1 MMAFITR
8 SSVKPEP
15 ARWLVWLALAIS
27 LWLVA
32 LPSRAEGIN
41 PRLASLALQDG
52 YLVANTRFAIQL
64 NPTLSDALDEG
75 VPLAFRL
82 QFRLNRPRLFAWWQ
96 QLSGGF
102 EPTAEQQYKLS
113 FHSLTQT
120 WRVSVGGAL
129 YKSYPTLNDAL
140 AAIGAI
146 RGWRVL
152 GKAAVGKSRL
162 SEFAGEVRLSL
173 DISQLPR
180 PFQLSALG
188 ATDWKLESDWTPMA
202 LEGEH

>member
-8 SSVKPEP
+8 SSAKPEP

-82 QFRLNRPRLFAWWQ
+82 QFRLNRPRLYAWWQ

-120 WRVSVGGAL
+120 WRVSVQTKLQAKRQRHAFVQRVAEGGVEL
-129 YKSYPTLNDAL
+129 DGKEGIGHQI
-140 AAIGAI
+140 AILQGQ
-146 RGWRVL
+146 
-152 GKAAVGKSRL
+152 
-162 SEFAGEVRLSL
+162 AGQPG
-173 DISQLPR
+173 IN
-180 PFQLSALG
+180 ALG
-188 ATDWKLESDWTPMA
+188 AAGQRHQPQADGQRQPNQPAGGLRFY
-202 LEGEH
+202 G

>member
-15 ARWLVWLALAIS
+15 TRWLVWLALAIS

-82 QFRLNRPRLFAWWQ
+82 QFRLNRPRLYAWWQ

-140 AAIGAI
+140 AA
-146 RGWRVL
+146 
-152 GKAAVGKSRL
+152 
-162 SEFAGEVRLSL
+162 EVRLSL